1 MNRRDFSAQL
11 IAAGLGSIAT
21 TLALPAR
28 APGGTPIEGTHYVK
42 LNQPLTVPPG
52 KIEVIEFFWYGCPHC
67 YHLEPQVN
75 AWLKT
80 IPQDVVFRRV
90 HALPSPAWAAHA
102 QIFYTL
108 QAMGLID
115 KLHQKVFD
123 AIHKDNID
131 LANPKSRDEWL
142 ARFWCAKEAVAKAL
156 GRGLVDGSKAVA
168 VRQADRQTGVIK
180 VALGPT
186 LATIFPEWS
195 ADRMIAHTVRDDDL
209 VVAISFCERDST

>member
-1 MNRRDFSAQL
+1 MSLRKILAL
-11 IAAGLGSIAT
+11 AASLFALALAAHGQQNPPYG
-21 TLALPAR
+21 TLAPPLPTE
-28 APGGTPIEGTHYVK
+28 GG
-42 LNQPLTVPPG
+42 G
-52 KIEVIEFFWYGCPHC
+52 KVEVIEFFWYGCPHC

-142 ARFWCAKEAVAKAL
+142 ARNGVDPAKYAEVEKSFSVATNMQRARQMTAQYK
-156 GRGLVDGSKAVA
+156 VDGVPRVFVNGRRYTAPEFAGDRTFAVVNDLIA
-168 VRQADRQTGVIK
+168 MARKEGV
-180 VALGPT
+180 AAG
-186 LATIFPEWS
+186 S
-195 ADRMIAHTVRDDDL
+195 
-209 VVAISFCERDST
+209 STKK